1 MEALSPLSHHPSR
14 TNRNPSDMPRRG
26 ERPGFKIGRNNL
38 GYWLAK
44 QVARDPMGFPDTCI
58 PLPVDATDEEIGELC
73 RGYTAQLRQHIEN
86 EKRKLA
92 TDEPSLTRTRY
103 DGTVKTACQIYQEH
117 PNSAFNYN
125 ISHTTKRGYLA
136 DLKVI
141 IESIGHRRVKNLT
154 TLDLQFFYREWRKG
168 AEYVDQETN
177 EPFRGPER
185 IARAHN
191 AIAMFR
197 TVMRFMAALR
207 HADCKL
213 LAEEMSKIK
222 FEREGAREQELT
234 LQHVRDFRRAAA
246 ELVAAD
252 EIDADRALK
261 VAITIAAQFELTL
274 RQGDLIGKY
283 QPRKVDAKFPGGIT
297 LIDVGDETWCG
308 YFTWE
313 NIPGWRWRTRTSKS
327 KYRSAVEFD
336 LTRYDLLFPLL
347 EQVPIEQRSGPIITG
362 EHGLPIRYRTF
373 AKAFRKIARHAKIP
387 DEVWGMDARAGGA
400 GEADQAGVD
409 VAVISEGLT
418 HTNKRTT
425 ERYIRSRA
433 NKIVTIAE
441 ARKQSRADEEQRQN
455 QTSESR
461 QNRGEKT

>member
-1 MEALSPLSHHPSR
+1 
-14 TNRNPSDMPRRG
+14 MPRRG

-73 RGYTAQLRQHIEN
+73 RGYTLQLRQHIEA

-103 DGTVKTACQIYQEH
+103 DGTVKAACQIYQEH

-141 IESIGHRRVKNLT
+141 IDSIGHRRVKNLT

-168 AEYVDQETN
+168 AEFVDEHGQ
-177 EPFRGPER
+177 PYRGPER
-185 IARAHN
+185 VARAHN
-191 AIAMFR
+191 AIAMVR
-197 TVMRFMAALR
+197 TVLRFMAALR
-207 HADCKL
+207 HPDCKL
-213 LAEEMSKIK
+213 LAEEMAKLK

-234 LQHVRDFRRAAA
+234 YQHVRDFLRAAS
-246 ELVAAD
+246 ELAA
-252 EIDADRALK
+252 IDDISHDRALNVSIG
-261 VAITIAAQFELTL
+261 VAAAFEMML
-274 RQGDLIGKY
+274 RQGDIIGKWS
-283 QPRKVDAKFPGGIT
+283 PRKEGAKFPSGIT
-297 LIDVGDETWCG
+297 LLHQDDETWAG
-308 YFTWE
+308 FFTWE
-313 NIPGWRWRTRTSKS
+313 NIPGWQWRTRTSKS
-327 KYRSAVEFD
+327 KYRSAAKFD
-336 LTRYDLLFPLL
+336 LTLYDLLFPLL
-347 EQVPIEQRSGPIITG
+347 ERVPQHERTGAIVKG

-373 AKAFRKIARHAKIP
+373 AKTFRKIARKAEIP
-387 DEVWGMDARAGGA
+387 DEVWAMDARAGGA
-400 GEADQAGVD
+400 TEAEEAGVD
-409 VAVISEGLT
+409 IKDISDGLT
-418 HTNKRTT
+418 HTNEETSG
-425 ERYIRSRA
+425 RYIRRRSR
-433 NKIVTIAE
+433 KIVTIAE
-441 ARKQSRADEEQRQN
+441 KRKELRAEEEEQRQN

>member
-103 DGTVKTACQIYQEH
+103 DGTVKAACQIYQEH

-154 TLDLQFFYREWRKG
+154 ILDLQFFYREWRKG
-168 AEYVDQETN
+168 VDLIDEHDQ
-177 EPFRGPER
+177 PYRGPER

-191 AIAMFR
+191 AVAMFR

-213 LAEEMSKIK
+213 LAEEMAKVK

-234 LQHVRDFRRAAA
+234 YQHVRDFLRAAA
-246 ELVAAD
+246 ELAEID
-252 EIDADRALK
+252 EIPRDRALYMSIG
-261 VAITIAAQFELTL
+261 VAAQFELML
-274 RQGDLIGKY
+274 RQGDIIGKW
-283 QPRKVDAKFPGGIT
+283 QPQKADAKFPGGIA
-297 LIDVGDETWCG
+297 LLHHEGETWSG
-308 YFTWE
+308 FFTWE
-313 NIPGWRWRTRTSKS
+313 KMPGWRWRTRTSKS
-327 KYRSAVEFD
+327 KYRAAAEFD
-336 LTRYDLLFPLL
+336 LTIYDLLFPLL
-347 EQVPIEQRSGPIITG
+347 EQVPIQERTGAIVKG
-362 EHGLPIRYRTF
+362 EHGLPIRYRTY
-373 AKAFRKIARHAKIP
+373 AKTFRKIARKAKIP
-387 DEVWGMDARAGGA
+387 DEVWNMDARAGGA
-400 GEADQAGVD
+400 GEADNAGVD
-409 VAVISEGLT
+409 IEVISSGLT
-418 HTNKRTT
+418 HTNTDT
-425 ERYIRSRA
+425 SERYIRRRSK
-433 NKIVTIAE
+433 KIVTIAE
-441 ARKQSRADEEQRQN
+441 ARKQSRAEEEQRQN

-461 QNRGEKT
+461 QNREEKA